1 MAVLVIA
8 DVPGGSADQD
18 KAMME
23 ALNLASDPPAGNRLR
38 LAGPTDSGWRIVSLW
53 DSQEAF
59 DTFRRERLAPTLEKM
74 GGGAPAPTFAVSPIE
89 SVIIR

>member
-8 DVPGGSADQD
+8 QVPGGSAEQD
-18 KAMME
+18 EAMMKS
-23 ALNLASDPPAGNRLR
+23 LNLEADPPAGIRVR
-38 LAGPTDSGWRIVSLW
+38 MAGPTESGWRIVGLW

-59 DTFRRERLAPTLEKM
+59 DTFRRERLAPVIEQA
-74 GGGAPAPTFAVSPIE
+74 GRPEPEFEFWPIE

>member
-8 DVPGGSADQD
+8 NVPGGSAEQD
-18 KAMME
+18 E
-23 ALNLASDPPAGNRLR
+23 AFMKELNVAEDPPAGIRVR
-38 LAGPTDSGWRIVSLW
+38 MAGPTEDGWRIVGLW

-59 DTFRRERLAPTLEKM
+59 DEFRRTRLDPGLERLGRPEPELE
-74 GGGAPAPTFAVSPIE
+74 FWPIE